1 MLEGTRERLMALGDY
16 AGATL
21 NDSLLTIRF
30 LANDNLVVQRVMRD
44 IWQFLRPLLTH
55 KTPVLPRIWQT

>member
-1 MLEGTRERLMALGDY
+1 MALGDY

-30 LANDNLVVQRVMRD
+30 LANDNLVVQRVIRD